1 MNYIFL
7 DIETV
12 PLDITHESIKEY
24 FMDNKITK
32 ESRAFNPN
40 YSKIINICVKKIDEE
55 EKTFSGDDEAELLE
69 NFLKFIDEN
78 KNSVFITYN
87 GYGFDV
93 PFLNVRLALN
103 KLNMPIVINT
113 NKWNMEK
120 SNHFDVM
127 LFLSQNG
134 TFTNT
139 RLDVVARMHGVDFQ
153 GERTLGKDIEKHYKL
168 NDWDFINS
176 HCKQDVEILE
186 GLFKRIF
193 I

>member
-1 MNYIFL
+1 MNYVFL

-12 PLDITHESIKEY
+12 PLNITHEDIKSY

-40 YSKIINICVKKIDEE
+40 YSKIVTICVKKINQEAE
-55 EKTFSGDDEAELLE
+55 IFSGDNELEVLE
-69 NFLKFIDEN
+69 KFLDFLNEN

-87 GYGFDV
+87 GYGFDI

-103 KLNMPIVINT
+103 KLNLPIVINT

-127 LFLSQNG
+127 LFLSQNN

-139 RLDVVARMHGVDFQ
+139 RLYIVARMHGVDFQ
-153 GERTLGKDIEKHYKL
+153 GERSLGKDIEKHYKQK
-168 NDWDFINS
+168 DWDFINS

-186 GLFKRIF
+186 GLFKRVF
-193 I
+193 S

>member
-7 DIETV
+7 DIETT
-12 PLDITHESIKEY
+12 PLEIKHEDIKTY

-40 YSKIINICVKKIDEE
+40 YSKIITICAKLLDGETQV
-55 EKTFSGDDEAELLE
+55 FSGDNEEELLN
-69 NFLKFIDEN
+69 NFIGFIS
-78 KNSVFITYN
+78 KYPNSVFVTYN
-87 GYGFDV
+87 GYGFDI

-103 KLNMPIVINT
+103 KLDTLSINL

-134 TFTNT
+134 IFTNT
-139 RLDVVARMHGVDFQ
+139 RMDIVARMHGVEFS
-153 GERTLGKDIEKHYKL
+153 GERTLGKDIEIHYKN
-168 NDWDFINS
+168 NDWNFINE
-176 HCKQDVEILE
+176 HCKQDIEILE
-186 GLFKRIF
+186 KLFKKVF
-193 I
+193 L